1 MSGKDSFPVVPLGG
15 LKYRICTVDFD
26 PSIGSQQH
34 AVIQGFAESHDEALE
49 VAGGFLKSHKAVVIE
64 KVSISVSSEDMR
76 VLEALR

>member
-1 MSGKDSFPVVPLGG
+1 MDKQSVPLWND
-15 LKYRICTVDFD
+15 LTKYRICTLDFD
-26 PSIGSQQH
+26 PSAGPQQH

-64 KVSISVSSEDMR
+64 KVQVTISSDDMK